1 METEYTADK
10 LIALYIQDTK
20 ENIPPNSQKLPF
32 SSTEFRFNTFFH
44 ISNPQL
50 LLPKQQQLIK
60 NKKQSEIFKI
70 LLVSLCVSQNQEV
83 VSLITIKT

>member
-20 ENIPPNSQKLPF
+20 ETIPPNSQKLPF
-32 SSTEFRFNTFFH
+32 FSTEFRFNTFFH

-60 NKKQSEIFKI
+60 NKSEIFKI